1 MSDSSLT
8 TSKVNANYIEYCY
21 YRLWNAAGA
30 SEGEAKAIS
39 RAASFGDRQGKLSQG
54 MGWLEVPYAAYM
66 KGGLNLAASPEV
78 TVDGPGFTV
87 IDGDGASG
95 AYVLTLMAEAAIE
108 KARTQGI
115 AISFGGNHND
125 GGNFGNYAHMA
136 YENDMVGFTSNNSV
150 PLASPFGGTELLLSC
165 PPFDGIIPSGDE
177 PPIWMST
184 KLAEFYDG
192 DVGNAVRQGT
202 KLRGKWAVD
211 PETGELTDDVAKY
224 AVPVE
229 GGEFF
234 GRVYAYTCG
243 QQFENPRTYAQNLF
257 NEGLSSII
265 NPLGKLPWDI
275 LGEDGNDLTQFG
287 KTPTVGGSFYM
298 AINPAAFGDINT
310 VKQKADAFVKKLK
323 ESNARPGK
331 SIRVPSENGYKK
343 LVSQAEEVDVL
354 DNYFDPFWK
363 MCELEGLSKEQLEK
377 DFAAGAKGWIS
388 SFKS

>member
-1 MSDSSLT
+1 
-8 TSKVNANYIEYCY
+8 
-21 YRLWNAAGA
+21 
-30 SEGEAKAIS
+30 
-39 RAASFGDRQGKLSQG
+39 

-125 GGNFGNYAHMA
+125 GGNFGNYAYMA
-136 YENDMVGFTSNNSV
+136 YENDMVAFTSNNSI
-150 PLASPFGGTELLLSC
+150 PLASPFGGKELLLGC

-192 DVGNAVRQGT
+192 DVGNAVRQGK
-202 KLRGKWAVD
+202 KLKGKWAID

-224 AVPVE
+224 AVPIE

-234 GRVYAYTCG
+234 GRAYAYTCG
-243 QQFENPRTYAQNLF
+243 QQFEHPRTYAQNLF

-265 NPLGKLPWDI
+265 NPLGKLPWNI
-275 LGEDGNDLTQFG
+275 IGEDCNDLTQFG
-287 KTPTVGGSFYM
+287 TRPTVGGSFYI

-310 VKQKADAFVKKLK
+310 VKQKADEFVKKLK
-323 ESNARPGK
+323 ESKTRPGK

-343 LVSQAEEVDVL
+343 LISQAEEVDVL

-363 MCELEGLSKEQLEK
+363 MCEREGLSKEQLEK
-377 DFAAGAKGWIS
+377 DFTAGAEGWTS
-388 SFKS
+388 SFK